1 MGPLGILSRT
11 HHPYWITSQ
20 GPFCERL
27 WAERTPVSPQ
37 KDLSMHCRG
46 FVSQTSTHLLPQA
59 LRFSQSNEQHCK
71 CSGYQIH
78 HAILSS
84 VKMTTYPLARL
95 IQVRQE
101 RLPLRQPKGKYNC
114 LKHKS
119 NMQQQ
124 ASTCSKQT
132 GLPFRGT
139 GFGQPTNR
147 LHGTILLLALLAQSH
162 IRINYFSHQ
171 LVSQHRLRHVLCRT

>member
-1 MGPLGILSRT
+1 MFCAGPESGTLVPLTTKQHSFAIVNKISKHIGIISLNHNYINTCKS
-11 HHPYWITSQ
+11 
-20 GPFCERL
+20 
-27 WAERTPVSPQ
+27 A

-59 LRFSQSNEQHCK
+59 LRFRQSNEQPCK
-71 CSGYQIH
+71 CSVYQIH

-95 IQVRQE
+95 VQVQQE
-101 RLPLRQPKGKYNC
+101 RLLLRQPKSKYDC
-114 LKHKS
+114 LKDKS
-119 NMQQQ
+119 NMQEQ

-139 GFGQPTNR
+139 GFGQPTNDESV
-147 LHGTILLLALLAQSH
+147 TSS
-162 IRINYFSHQ
+162 N
-171 LVSQHRLRHVLCRT
+171 